1 MSPIAIIDMTEVNM
15 EHPTAGRRRRHK
27 SPPVL
32 HAQLA
37 IPVPRLE
44 DQIDTENGP
53 SDEDGERMQSVR
65 DPNYCSFLFLHQAD
79 YHTRSHNGDHSGRFW
94 GN

>member
-1 MSPIAIIDMTEVNM
+1 MSPIAIIDMAEANM

-37 IPVPRLE
+37 IPLPRLE
-44 DQIDTENGP
+44 DHIDTENGP
-53 SDEDGERMQSVR
+53 SDEDGEKDAKR
-65 DPNYCSFLFLHQAD
+65 
-79 YHTRSHNGDHSGRFW
+79 
-94 GN
+94 